1 MITSFQKCCNEGDS
15 NPRCTHGREN
25 VGQSNYVPE
34 PTCASPA
41 GVSSMGEVRV
51 ILTRLEPSVLPGT
64 AVKKK
69 SRILWNEEKEKRL
82 MELYERSNADPSRG
96 CARRLLEAWTLTYP
110 EYSTTSNAL
119 MKRVRLIKSRP
130 VTTQMPNSDSLA
142 TAEVEESSLPNPPVP
157 RGPEAGG
164 SGPNITTSAV
174 GATRD
179 PVGSS
184 PQGEPEEEPVDS
196 SPDLDELVKQVV
208 HHYRKLLRET
218 NLRGR
223 RSTKWPGVRVD
234 GRQRAAINQWMRGV
248 KPKTPWEVNC
258 MVYAAASILRPQK
271 SPESVS
277 QVQGQRK
284 EKCLHFRR
292 LIAWLDVEIAC
303 QKQNA
308 KATPR
313 QRWIRRQLHREFHTL
328 ALKRLLSNRE
338 ETLGK
343 LRIWKTQEKRKRE
356 KREFVEVDNLW
367 AAQRKFLFDHSH
379 LPQEVPVKAAL
390 EQFWAGI
397 LEVNGRVNEEDP
409 DIKGWEEEME
419 SSLGDLEPE
428 EKLCLDEAR
437 FRKILKKAKSWS
449 APGPDGIV
457 NFWWKVFPEA
467 ERALRLVTEEML
479 NAATPFPD
487 WLVTGRTILIPKKGE
502 AKDPGNYRP
511 IACLNTQYKFATAVM
526 ADSLAAHVEA
536 NDLLPQEQR
545 ALRRGARG
553 CVDCLA
559 VDRMVITDARFKG
572 LRALSVGWIDF
583 EKAYDRVP
591 HEWVTSVLDTVRAPR
606 WVRST
611 VGRLQPMWRT
621 VMGTRS
627 AKGTVRTRPIVYKRG
642 LFQGDALSP
651 ILFCLAILPLSHAL
665 RKLNG
670 YRIRRSTVK
679 GSITHMLY
687 MDDLKLYAESPAALT
702 EALSVV
708 DRVSSAVGMKLG
720 LRKCGVAHMQ
730 KGRVLP
736 GPENPGTSPEDGIK
750 CLSDK
755 DTYRYL
761 GIEQLFATDD
771 KKVKDS
777 VIAEYKKRLHK
788 IWKSQLNSRH
798 KVDATNTLAIS
809 LLRYRFV
816 TVKWTRRELRDLDV
830 LTWKVLRRYQSHHLN
845 ASPER
850 LYLPRSQGGRG
861 LMSCLLTW
869 EREVVSLG
877 AYLASIRDPIMVVVY
892 KHLQLWAEK
901 SSFSLLPSANK
912 ILQEAGCDAA
922 FPENPPLG
930 QKRIIR
936 DLRKAQVAQL
946 VSKAASK
953 QHQGKFLSDMRCQ
966 AALNETLSVQ
976 WLIKGHLK
984 STTEALIL
992 AAQDDCIYTRSFKAN
1007 CMGNAGDTHCRQCG
1021 EGVETVRHILSQCR
1035 PKGFN
1040 LYMERHDRALL
1051 AVYFDLCKHY
1061 GFEVGSR
1068 GWELETLPI
1077 RENQC
1082 AKILWDV
1089 PIPTD
1094 RNMVARRPDVF
1105 LQDKRTKRL
1114 YLIEMAVAW
1123 DSLQVERRA
1132 EKLSKYGELCADLR
1146 GQYPGYRLDIVPVVI
1161 GALGTVTHHLVGD
1174 LGRLPT
1180 AGKTVSQIT
1189 GMQRSVLCSAAR
1201 ILRSHLS
1208 ACELAA

>member
-1 MITSFQKCCNEGDS
+1 MLIHEGDD
-15 NPRCTHGREN
+15 NPRCTHGRDN

-34 PTCASPA
+34 NTCASPA
-41 GVSSMGEVRV
+41 GVSSMGQVQV

-69 SRILWNEEKEKRL
+69 SRILWNKEKEKRL
-82 MELYERSNADPSRG
+82 MELYERSNSDPSRG

-130 VTTQMPNSDSLA
+130 ETAQSSNSDSQA
-142 TAEVEESSLPNPPVP
+142 TAEVEESSLPNSPVP
-157 RGPEAGG
+157 RGSREAGEG
-164 SGPNITTSAV
+164 GPNITTSAV
-174 GATRD
+174 GTDGD
-179 PVGSS
+179 PVGVPPE
-184 PQGEPEEEPVDS
+184 PQGESEEESMDS
-196 SPDLDELVKQVV
+196 DPDLDEIVRKVD
-208 HHYRKLLRET
+208 HHYRQLLRDT

-223 RSTKWPGVRVD
+223 RSTKWAGVRVD

-271 SPESVS
+271 SPESAS
-277 QVQGQRK
+277 HVQGKRK
-284 EKCLHFRR
+284 EKCLRFRR
-292 LIAWLDVEIAC
+292 LIAWLDVEIAR

-313 QRWIRRQLHREFHTL
+313 QRWIRRQLRREFHTL

-343 LRIWKTQEKRKRE
+343 LRVWKTQEKRKRE
-356 KREFVEVDNLW
+356 KREFVEVNNLW
-367 AAQRKFLFDHSH
+367 AAQRKFLFDRSH
-379 LPQEVPVKAAL
+379 LPQEVPVKAQL
-390 EQFWAGI
+390 EEFWAGI
-397 LEVNGRVNEEDP
+397 LEVNGRVNERDP
-409 DIKGWEEEME
+409 DIKGWQEEVE

-479 NAATPFPD
+479 NAAIPFPD
-487 WLVTGRTILIPKKGE
+487 WLVAGRTVLIPKKGE

-511 IACLNTQYKFATAVM
+511 IACLNTQYKFVTAVL

-536 NDLLPQEQR
+536 NGLLPQEQR
-545 ALRRGARG
+545 ALRKGARG

-559 VDRMVITDARFKG
+559 VDKMVITDARFKG
-572 LRALSVGWIDF
+572 LRTLSVGWIDF

-591 HEWVTSVLDTVRAPR
+591 HKWVTSVLDTVRAPR

-611 VGRLQPMWRT
+611 VGRLQPMWQT
-621 VMGTRS
+621 VMSVRS
-627 AKGTVRTRPIVYKRG
+627 ARGTVRTRPIVYKRG

-651 ILFCLAILPLSHAL
+651 LLFCLAILPLSHAL

-708 DRVSSAVGMKLG
+708 DRVASAVGMKLG

-730 KGRVLP
+730 KGKVLP
-736 GPENPGTSPEDGIK
+736 GPENPGTSPDDGIQ

-830 LTWKVLRRYQSHHLN
+830 LTRKVLRRYQSHHLN

-850 LYLPRSQGGRG
+850 LYLPRDQGGRG

-869 EREVVSLG
+869 EREVVSLA

-901 SSFSLLPSANK
+901 SCYSLLPSANK
-912 ILQEAGCDAA
+912 ILQEADCVAA
-922 FPENPPLG
+922 FPDNPPPSR
-930 QKRIIR
+930 KKIIR
-936 DLRKAQVAQL
+936 ELQKAQVEQL
-946 VSKAASK
+946 VSNAASK

-966 AALNETLSVQ
+966 AALNESLSVR
-976 WLIKGHLK
+976 WLVKGHLK

-992 AAQDDCIYTRSFKAN
+992 AAQDDCIYTRSFKVN

-1021 EGVETVRHILSQCR
+1021 EGVETIRHILSQCR
-1035 PKGFN
+1035 SKGFN
-1040 LYMERHDRALL
+1040 LYTERHDRALL
-1051 AVYFDLCKHY
+1051 VVYYDLCKHY
-1061 GFEVGSR
+1061 GFEVTPR
-1068 GWELETLPI
+1068 WWELEPLPI
-1077 RENQC
+1077 RENQN

-1094 RNMVARRPDVF
+1094 RDIVARRPDVF
-1105 LQDKRTKRL
+1105 LQDKKTKRL

-1123 DSLQVERRA
+1123 DSIQVERRA
-1132 EKLSKYGELCADLR
+1132 EKLSKYGDLCADLR
-1146 GQYPGYRLDIVPVVI
+1146 GQFPGYRLDIVPVVI
-1161 GALGTVTHHLVGD
+1161 GGLGTVTHHLVGD

-1180 AGKTVSQIT
+1180 AAKTESQIT
-1189 GMQRSVLCSAAR
+1189 GMQRSVLCSTVR